1 MNRIA
6 FFVFAALSGVLIMG
20 CGDPQEFA
28 PKALGPFNVIQSN
41 GGVKFKLVSGATN
54 QVISTSLS
62 ESMYNVSSGVLSVNA
77 AGGVVTVAIR
87 NLNLLSC
94 NACTVEN
101 PSPLVADTLVM
112 YIHAGSAN
120 LQNIQINHYL
130 GLSALNTGKYKFS
143 GTAAFFN
150 VANVNATSVEA
161 FDLVTDSTYVNSTNI
176 FETDVNATQVINV
189 FINSI
194 GDVNYKG
201 NPPIVRLTAT
211 GSGKLKKM

>member
-1 MNRIA
+1 
-6 FFVFAALSGVLIMG
+6 MG
-20 CGDPQEFA
+20 
-28 PKALGPFNVIQSN
+28 L
-41 GGVKFKLVSGATN
+41 
-54 QVISTSLS
+54 
-62 ESMYNVSSGVLSVNA
+62 Y
-77 AGGVVTVAIR
+77 AGGRTD
-87 NLNLLSC
+87 S
-94 NACTVEN
+94 
-101 PSPLVADTLVM
+101 
-112 YIHAGSAN
+112 
-120 LQNIQINHYL
+120 Q
-130 GLSALNTGKYKFS
+130 FS

-194 GDVNYKG
+194 GDVYYKG